1 MPEAGPPNSRSP
13 RGSLTRLTPLEQL
26 DDMGFKNERQNEK
39 ALRACRG
46 DVNQAALW
54 IVADN
59 DKSAAANT
67 RGRSRGGGDAI

>member
-1 MPEAGPPNSRSP
+1 MD
-13 RGSLTRLTPLEQL
+13 QL
-26 DDMGFKNERQNEK
+26 VDMGFKNERENQK

-54 IVADN
+54 LAADN

-67 RGRSRGGGDAI
+67 RGRGRGDDI